1 MKKVLTISLA
11 LALSSS
17 AAFSQGITDAY
28 KYTLNGSDLQG
39 TARSMAMA
47 GAFGALGGDISVLN
61 HNPAGLGVYRS
72 SEIATTLDIT
82 TIESKNN
89 WFGNQ
94 SNSDKTRFNFDNI
107 AYMGYFPTGSDDGL
121 VSWNVGFSYN
131 RLKNYHRN
139 YKAAVSGSNGSSL
152 SDYIAARANANGLTP
167 DDLNYQS
174 SGDVITYDPYE
185 HVNDWLSILGN
196 CGGFMDYNNGKFSSN
211 LNTSSYQR
219 SYTELNVEEKG
230 AIDQYA
236 IGFGGNFSDFLMLG
250 ASVTI
255 TDLDY
260 SMYSYYAEDYN
271 KQTSYT
277 SYIQVQNNL
286 KTEGTGYGI
295 NVGAI
300 IRPLNFLRF
309 GIAYNSPTW
318 YKMTDYYFAKS
329 ESDIQSLKDK
339 YYDES
344 PNNAY
349 TDYKYRTPD
358 KWIFSAAAIIGQTA
372 LVSVDYE
379 TMNYR
384 RMRMYDA
391 NGNENS
397 LTNTGIEQS
406 FGISNTIKAGTE
418 IKITPQFAV
427 RAGVAWTGSAIGSGM
442 KNGETE
448 VVTVGTIPNY
458 TVNRDIVN
466 YTVGLGYRFT
476 PQLYAD
482 IACIYKTAKEDV
494 YAFSP
499 LFDNS
504 GKTIIEANSSSLKTN
519 STRIALTI
527 GYKF

>member
-11 LALSSS
+11 LVLGTG

-28 KYTLNGSDLQG
+28 KYTQNGGDLQG

-47 GAFGALGGDISVLN
+47 GAFGALGGDISALN
-61 HNPAGLGVYRS
+61 HNPAGLSVYRS
-72 SEIATTLDIT
+72 SEVVMTLDVT
-82 TIESKNN
+82 GIETKNT
-89 WFGNQ
+89 WAGNQ
-94 SNSDKTRFNFDNI
+94 LTTNQTKVNFDNI
-107 AYMGYFPTGSDDGL
+107 AYVGYFPTGNDEGL

-139 YKAAVSGSNGSSL
+139 YKAAFSGGNGSSL
-152 SDYIAARANANGLTP
+152 SDYIAARANASGLTP
-167 DDLNYQS
+167 NDLNYQT
-174 SGDVITYDPYE
+174 SGDNITYDPYG

-196 CGGFMDYNNGKFSSN
+196 CAGFMDYNDGKFSTN
-211 LNTSSYQR
+211 LPSSSYQR
-219 SYTELNVEEKG
+219 SYTELNVKERG
-230 AIDQYA
+230 AIDQYS
-236 IGFGGNFSDFLMLG
+236 IGFGGNFSDFLMVG

-260 SMYSYYAEDYN
+260 DLYSYYAEDYN
-271 KQTSYT
+271 KHTDYT
-277 SYIQVQNNL
+277 SYIQIKNSL

-295 NVGAI
+295 NIGAI
-300 IRPLNFLRF
+300 VRPVEFLRF

-318 YKMTDYYFAKS
+318 YKMTDYYYGRS
-329 ESDIQSLKDK
+329 ESDIQSLPDK
-339 YYDES
+339 YHDES
-344 PNNAY
+344 PDNAY

-372 LVSVDYE
+372 LFSVDYE
-379 TMNYR
+379 MMNYR
-384 RMRMYDA
+384 RMKMYDA
-391 NGNENS
+391 NGNDNVN
-397 LTNTGIEQS
+397 TNTGIDQCMD
-406 FGISNTIKAGTE
+406 ISNTIKAGAE
-418 IKITPQFAV
+418 VKVTPQFSV
-427 RAGVAWTGSAIGSGM
+427 RAGIAWTGSGMGSDV
-442 KNGETE
+442 KNGQRE
-448 VVTVGTIPNY
+448 VVTVGTLPNY
-458 TVNRDIVN
+458 TIDQDVFN

-476 PQLYAD
+476 PQFYAD

-519 STRIALTI
+519 STRVALTI

>member
-11 LALSSS
+11 LVLGTG

-28 KYTLNGSDLQG
+28 KYTQNGSDLQG
-39 TARSMAMA
+39 SARSMAMA

-61 HNPAGLGVYRS
+61 HNPAGLSVYRS
-72 SEIATTLDIT
+72 SEIVTTLDVT
-82 TIESKNN
+82 GIESKSN
-89 WFGNQ
+89 WAGNQ
-94 SNSDKTRFNFDNI
+94 SAAKKTRFNFDNI
-107 AYMGYFPTGSDDGL
+107 AYMGYFPTGNDEGL
-121 VSWNVGFSYN
+121 LSWNVGFSYN
-131 RLKNYHRN
+131 RLKNYHRK
-139 YKAAVSGSNGSSL
+139 YKAAVNGSNGSSL
-152 SDYIAARANANGLTP
+152 TDYIAARANASGLTP

-174 SGDVITYDPYE
+174 SGDNITYDPYE

-196 CGGFMDYNNGKFSSN
+196 CGGFMDYNDGKFSTN
-211 LNTSSYQR
+211 LPSTSYQR
-219 SYTELNVEEKG
+219 SYTELDVEENG

-236 IGFGGNFSDFLMLG
+236 IGFGGNFSDFLMVG

-260 SMYSYYAEDYN
+260 NMYAYYAEDYN
-271 KQTSYT
+271 KQTDYT
-277 SYIQVQNNL
+277 SYIEVENNL

-300 IRPLNFLRF
+300 VRPADFLRV

-318 YKMTDYYFAKS
+318 YKMTDYYYAKS
-329 ESDIQSLKDK
+329 ASDIQSLKDQ
-339 YYDES
+339 YHDES

-379 TMNYR
+379 MMNYR

-391 NGNENS
+391 NGNENTS
-397 LTNTGIEQS
+397 TNTDIDQS
-406 FGISNTIKAGTE
+406 LGISNTIKAGAE
-418 IKITPQFAV
+418 VKITPQFAV
-427 RAGVAWTGSAIGSGM
+427 RAGMAWTGSAMGADI
-442 KNGETE
+442 KNGQRE
-448 VVTVGTIPNY
+448 VMTVGTIPNY
-458 TVNRDIVN
+458 TIDRDVFN
-466 YTVGLGYRFT
+466 YTVGFGYRFT

-482 IACIYKTAKEDV
+482 IACIYKTAKDDV

-499 LFDNS
+499 MFDNA
-504 GKTIIEANSSSLKTN
+504 GKTLIEASPSSLKTN
-519 STRIALTI
+519 STRVALTI